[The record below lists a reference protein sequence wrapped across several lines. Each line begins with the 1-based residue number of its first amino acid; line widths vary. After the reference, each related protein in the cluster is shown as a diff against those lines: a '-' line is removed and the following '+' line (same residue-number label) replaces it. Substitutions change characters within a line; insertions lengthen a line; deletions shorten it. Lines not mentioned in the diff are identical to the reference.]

1 MTLHHRIVVL
11 VLSALLPFAATAQ
24 SSAAAASSARARI
37 VADSQKGTP
46 FQVGRQTYQVVVGLR
61 AVARGDASADAQLAT
76 LGIPAGDLVEAR
88 GPLVFFRQAP
98 AGSTAPAR
106 LAAAAALAP
115 VGGVSTFPVVVNTV
129 SGQLGALSGT
139 LTVKLAKV
147 GDAGALARDHGLA
160 LDYVAEGIGW
170 AFLRVPDGGDVMAAA
185 AAVARDPRA
194 KIVEPEVRAH
204 FAVPR

>member
-1 MTLHHRIVVL
+1 MTTRHRITIL
-11 VLSALLPFAATAQ
+11 VLSTLLPLAGRAQ
-24 SSAAAASSARARI
+24 SSAARASI
-37 VADSQKGTP
+37 VADAQKGSP

-61 AVARGDASADAQLAT
+61 AVVRGDAPADARLAA
-76 LGIPAGDLVEAR
+76 LGISAGDLVEAK

-98 AGSTAPAR
+98 AGSTTPAR
-106 LAAAAALAP
+106 LAAAAAVAP
-115 VGGVSTFPVVVNTV
+115 LEGVSTFPVVVNTV

-139 LTVKLAKV
+139 LTVKLARV
-147 GDAGALARDHGLA
+147 GDAGALAREHGLA

-170 AFLRVPDGGDVMAAA
+170 AFLRVPEGGDVIAAA
-185 AAVARDPRA
+185 AAVSRDARA